1 MTRHA
6 VRRAGLALA
15 GFAALSVLYFFLFW
29 RLERTSDQASILLAG
44 LDMLHGNWRLSGWW
58 LSIDNFYTMEAW
70 FYTVLIG
77 LFGFQPM
84 LMFVLA
90 AMIWAGIAVLSA
102 LVATRRVASPMM
114 ASCIA
119 LTLIGL
125 PIMASDQL
133 MPTLSQVPIHTT
145 TTAYVLICFL
155 LLDNAV
161 QAPRGRGV
169 ASLVAYTILMTV
181 TVFGDPMA
189 GFVAVLPV
197 IAVSL
202 LRMMRRHRGAGPH
215 GSIAALSALS
225 AVLAAALLWLNEH
238 TGGFRVA
245 PQPTVFVTLADLPD
259 HFGFAMQSLLIY
271 FSADFFGR
279 SIRADAINGPI
290 LYLLRAP
297 LFLLLLGMLAAYLR
311 HVWRIGHGAL
321 TGTPATPAEAPPRD
335 YLDELLASSCIIAIA
350 AAMFSS
356 LAVPDKLATGRY
368 YIPAFVFGATLVAR
382 IHFTSRVFRAYCG
395 VTLLASAAVTA
406 LILVRTP
413 PTPDLAGPDVHDVAA
428 WLDTHDLHDG
438 FGPYWMSS
446 IVTVVTQGMVRVR
459 PLDQDQPGALK
470 PFPWLSSQDW
480 YKDGLAPKGHH
491 FVIVH
496 DVPTRDYFTEADVI
510 GMLGL
515 PQDQQRI
522 GDYVVNIYE

>member
-6 VRRAGLALA
+6 VRRACFALA
-15 GFAALSVLYFFLFW
+15 GFAALSVLYFFMFW
-29 RLERTSDQASILLAG
+29 RLPRTSDQASIVLAG

-77 LFGFQPM
+77 LFGFRPM

-90 AMIWAGIAVLSA
+90 AMIWAGVAVLSV
-102 LVATRRVASPMM
+102 LVATRRAASPVM

-125 PIMASDQL
+125 PIIASNQL
-133 MPTLSQVPIHTT
+133 MPTLSQAPIHTT
-145 TTAYVLICFL
+145 TMAYVLICFL

-161 QAPRGRGV
+161 QAPRGRHV
-169 ASLVAYTILMTV
+169 ANLTAYTILMTA

-202 LRMMRRHRGAGPH
+202 LRMMRRHHSGPH
-215 GSIAALSALS
+215 LHIAALSVLS

-245 PQPTVFVTLADLPD
+245 PQPTIFVTLADLPA

-279 SIRADAINGPI
+279 SIRAGAVDGPI
-290 LYLLRAP
+290 VYLLRAP
-297 LFLLLLGMLAAYLR
+297 LFLVLLGMLVAYLR
-311 HVWRIGHGAL
+311 YVLRVGHGAL

-335 YLDELLASSCIIAIA
+335 YLDELLAAACIIAIA

-356 LAVPDKLATGRY
+356 LAAPEIAGTGRY

-382 IHFTSRVFRAYCG
+382 IHFTSHVFRAYCG
-395 VTLLASAAVTA
+395 VTLLASAA
-406 LILVRTP
+406 LIGLVLARTP
-413 PTPDLAGPDVHDVAA
+413 PTADLAGPEVHDVAA

-446 IVTVVTQGMVRVR
+446 IVTVVTQGRVRVR
-459 PLDQDQPGALK
+459 PVNQDQPGALA
-470 PFPWLSSQDW
+470 PLLWLANQDW
-480 YKDGLAPKGHH
+480 YKDGLSPKGRH

-496 DVPTRDYFTEADVI
+496 DVPTRDFFTEADVI
-510 GMLGL
+510 GMVGL

-522 GDYVVNIYE
+522 GDYIINIYE

>member
-1 MTRHA
+1 VTRHA
-6 VRRAGLALA
+6 VRRACFALA
-15 GFAALSVLYFFLFW
+15 GFAALSVLYYFLFW
-29 RLERTSDQASILLAG
+29 RLERTSDQASVFLAG
-44 LDMLHGNWRLSGWW
+44 LDMLHGNWRLSGWL

-84 LMFVLA
+84 LMFVVA
-90 AMIWAGIAVLSA
+90 AMIWAGVAVLSV
-102 LVATRRVASPMM
+102 LVATRRAASPMM
-114 ASCIA
+114 ASCIV

-125 PIMASDQL
+125 PIMASHQL

-161 QAPRGRGV
+161 QAPRGRSV
-169 ASLVAYTILMTV
+169 ASLVAYTILMTA
-181 TVFGDPMA
+181 TVFSDPMA
-189 GFVAVLPV
+189 GFVAVMPIIV
-197 IAVSL
+197 VSL
-202 LRMMRRHRGAGPH
+202 LRMMRRHRGGGPH
-215 GSIAALSALS
+215 GSIAGLSALS
-225 AVLAAALLWLNEH
+225 VVLAAALLWLNQY
-238 TGGFRVA
+238 TGGFRMA
-245 PQPTVFVTLADLPD
+245 PQPTIFVTLANLPA

-279 SIRADAINGPI
+279 ALGADVVDGPI

-297 LFLLLLGMLAAYLR
+297 LFLLLLGMLAGYLR
-311 HVWRIGHGAL
+311 YVWRVGHGGL

-335 YLDELLASSCIIAIA
+335 YLDELLAASCIVAIA

-356 LAVPDKLATGRY
+356 LAVPETLGNGRY
-368 YIPAFVFGATLVAR
+368 YIPAFVFGATLVGR

-406 LILVRTP
+406 LVLVRTP
-413 PTPDLAGPDVHDVAA
+413 FTPDLDGPDVHDVAA

-438 FGPYWMSS
+438 FGPYSMSS
-446 IVTVVTQGMVRVR
+446 IVTVATQGRVRVR
-459 PLDQDQPGALK
+459 PLDEDQPGALK
-470 PFPWLSSQDW
+470 PFPMLSNQDW
-480 YKDGLAPKGHH
+480 YKDGLTLKDRQ

-496 DVPTRDYFTEADVI
+496 DGPRRDFFTEADVI
-510 GMLGL
+510 GMIGL